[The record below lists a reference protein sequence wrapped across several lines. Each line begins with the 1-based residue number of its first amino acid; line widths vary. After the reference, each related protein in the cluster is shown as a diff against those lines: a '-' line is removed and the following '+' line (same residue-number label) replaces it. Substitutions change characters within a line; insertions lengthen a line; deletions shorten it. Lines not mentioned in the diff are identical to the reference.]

1 MTTQRFPVEDGLAL
15 DLPAPAVTER
25 TITGRAGLPMLGASL
40 FGLIA
45 GVGAAVA
52 GGVQLSDG
60 GKGLGIALLVAGSLL
75 ALASLLATFGL
86 TVVSPGEARVVQ
98 LLGRYRGTVRDA
110 GLTWLNPFTT
120 RQQISTRIRNH
131 ETETTKVND
140 ADGNPIE
147 MAAVVVWQVED
158 TAMAVFEV
166 DDYADFVAIQTE
178 TAVRHIATSY
188 PYDAHQE
195 GQLSL
200 RDGAE
205 EVARK
210 LSAEIAA
217 RVASA
222 GVRVVESRITRL
234 AYAPEVAQVMLQRQ
248 QAGAVVAARR
258 LIVEGAVG
266 MVEEALDRLAE
277 RDVVDL
283 DEERK
288 AAMVSNLLVVLCG
301 DRGTQPVVN
310 TGSLYQ

>member
-1 MTTQRFPVEDGLAL
+1 MAAQEFQNVEM
-15 DLPAPAVTER
+15 PAPKVTER
-25 TITGRAGLPMLGASL
+25 VITGRAGLPVLLLALLL
-40 FGLIA
+40 FVA
-45 GVGAAVA
+45 GPVLLVV
-52 GGVQLSDG
+52 GGVQQAHHG
-60 GKGLGIALLVAGSLL
+60 AAGPALLTAGPLVLLLSLL
-75 ALASLLATFGL
+75 LMRGL
-86 TVVSPGEARVVQ
+86 TVVAPGQARVVQ
-98 LLGRYRGTVRDA
+98 LLGSYRGTLRAD
-110 GLTWLNPFTT
+110 GLTFVNPFTS
-120 RQQISTRIRNH
+120 RRRISTRIRNH
-131 ETETTKVND
+131 ETESAKVND

-158 TAMAVFEV
+158 TAKAVFEV
-166 DDYADFVAIQTE
+166 DDFVEFVAIQTE
-178 TAVRHIATSY
+178 TAVRHIANSY

-200 RDGAE
+200 RDSADE
-205 EVARK
+205 ITVK
-210 LSAEIAA
+210 LSEEIAS

-222 GVRVVESRITRL
+222 GVKVVESRITRL

-266 MVEEALDRLAE
+266 MVELALERLAE
-277 RDVVDL
+277 RDVVEL

>member
-1 MTTQRFPVEDGLAL
+1 MTTPRFAVEDGPAV
-15 DLPAPAVTER
+15 DLPAPRVTER
-25 TITGRAGLPMLGASL
+25 IITGAAGLPVLGGAL
-40 FGLIA
+40 LGL
-45 GVGAAVA
+45 VA
-52 GGVQLSDG
+52 GFASVITGGFQVSDG
-60 GKGLGIALLVAGSLL
+60 NKGLGIALVVAGPVLV
-75 ALASLLATFGL
+75 LASLLLLCGL
-86 TVVSPGEARVVQ
+86 TVVSPGSARVVQ
-98 LLGRYRGTVRDA
+98 LLGNYRGTIRA
-110 GLTWLNPFTT
+110 EGLSWLNPFTS
-120 RQQISTRIRNH
+120 RRHISLRIRNH

-147 MAAVVVWQVED
+147 IAAVVVWHVED

-166 DDYADFVAIQTE
+166 DDYADFVAVQTE

-188 PYDAHQE
+188 PYDAHHE

-200 RDGAE
+200 RDGAD

-210 LSAEIAA
+210 LSAEISA

-277 RDVVDL
+277 RDVVEL

>member
-1 MTTQRFPVEDGLAL
+1 MTTPRFDVEDGPVL
-15 DLPAPAVTER
+15 DLPAPKTTER
-25 TITGRAGLPMLGASL
+25 VITGAPGLPVLGGALLGVLAGLGA
-40 FGLIA
+40 LI
-45 GVGAAVA
+45 A
-52 GGVQLSDG
+52 GGVQLAG
-60 GKGLGIALLVAGSLL
+60 GNQGVGIPLVVLGPLVV
-75 ALASLLATFGL
+75 LASLVLLCGL
-86 TVVSPGEARVVQ
+86 TVVSPGSARVVQ
-98 LLGRYRGTVRDA
+98 LLGTYRGTIRAEGMSWV
-110 GLTWLNPFTT
+110 NPFTS
-120 RQQISTRIRNH
+120 RRLLSLRIRNH
-131 ETETTKVND
+131 ETETAKVND

-147 MAAVVVWQVED
+147 IAAVVVWQVED

-166 DDYADFVAIQTE
+166 DDYTDFVAIQTE

-188 PYDAHQE
+188 PYDAHHE

-200 RDGAE
+200 RDGADE
-205 EVARK
+205 ITRK

-222 GVRVVESRITRL
+222 GVRVIESRITRL

-277 RDVVDL
+277 RDVVEL

>member
-1 MTTQRFPVEDGLAL
+1 MTTPRFAVEDGPAV
-15 DLPAPAVTER
+15 DLPAPRVTER
-25 TITGRAGLPMLGASL
+25 IITGAAGLPVLGGAL
-40 FGLIA
+40 LGL
-45 GVGAAVA
+45 VA
-52 GGVQLSDG
+52 GFASVITG
-60 GKGLGIALLVAGSLL
+60 GFQVSGGNKGLGIALVVAGPVLV
-75 ALASLLATFGL
+75 LASLLLLCGL
-86 TVVSPGEARVVQ
+86 TVVSPGSARVVQ
-98 LLGRYRGTVRDA
+98 LLGNYRGTIRA
-110 GLTWLNPFTT
+110 EGLSWLNPFTN
-120 RQQISTRIRNH
+120 RRHISLRIRNH

-147 MAAVVVWQVED
+147 IAAVVVWHVED

-166 DDYADFVAIQTE
+166 DDYADFVAVQTE

-188 PYDAHQE
+188 PYDAHHE

-200 RDGAE
+200 RDGAD

-210 LSAEIAA
+210 LSAEISA

-277 RDVVDL
+277 RDVVEL

>member
-1 MTTQRFPVEDGLAL
+1 MDTPPFAVEDGAAP
-15 DLPAPAVTER
+15 DLPAPRTTER
-25 TITGRAGLPMLGASL
+25 VITGAAGLPVL
-40 FGLIA
+40 FGALAGLVA
-45 GVGAAVA
+45 GVGSFIA
-52 GGVQLSDG
+52 GAVQLAAKSQGSG
-60 GKGLGIALLVAGSLL
+60 GALMAAGPVLVVTSLVLLRGLM
-75 ALASLLATFGL
+75 
-86 TVVSPGEARVVQ
+86 VVSPGQARVVQ
-98 LLGRYRGTVRDA
+98 LLGRYRGTVRA
-110 GLTWLNPFTT
+110 EGLTWMNPFTS
-120 RQQISTRIRNH
+120 RRYISLRIRNH

-147 MAAVVVWQVED
+147 IAAVVVWQVED
-158 TAMAVFEV
+158 TAMALFEV
-166 DDYADFVAIQTE
+166 DDYTDFVAIQTE

-188 PYDAHQE
+188 PYDAHHE

-205 EVARK
+205 EIARK
-210 LSAEIAA
+210 LSAEIAE